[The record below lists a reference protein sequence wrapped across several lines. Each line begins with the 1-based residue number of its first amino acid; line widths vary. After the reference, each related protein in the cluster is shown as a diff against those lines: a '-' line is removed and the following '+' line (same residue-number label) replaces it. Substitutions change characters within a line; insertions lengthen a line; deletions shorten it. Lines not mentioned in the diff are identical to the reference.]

1 MASIVLFTHTR
12 WEEAPRIRH
21 QVARLLRDFGHRVL
35 FIERG
40 DSVFKYRPGQPREVE
55 ADIWVARPLRAVHHQ
70 LRVASVLHHLE
81 ASMVAPVVRRIVYQW
96 AYGAPGAIVN
106 FAHDGWWLRRA
117 FPSTRIVTIIHD
129 DFEAQSRLPFHS
141 HITWTLRRTCLSS
154 DDVFAVSIP
163 LQHRLQEWCSA
174 KLFLPWAIDPYV
186 APATDMP
193 AKNVLLFWGT
203 VDNALDLTMIHK
215 ISQQRPDLRLLLV
228 GPTQTAGARKRITES
243 LAPLAN
249 VEIHSPTS
257 LSALPIDR
265 VLAAILPYR
274 GTPAVDAVTLANK
287 SMQLL
292 ARGLPL
298 MISAM
303 PNYLE
308 QPFIV
313 RMDSPD
319 GIDGAIQRIQTG
331 FLPWQPMIRA
341 FLDHHSPKSRLVTLG
356 FSVP

>member
-40 DSVFKYRPGQPREVE
+40 DSAFNYRSSRPREVE
-55 ADIWVARPLRAVHHQ
+55 ANIWIARPVRAVHHQ
-70 LRVASVLHHLE
+70 LRVASVLHHLD
-81 ASMVAPVVRRIVYQW
+81 ASIVAPVVRGIVDHW
-96 AYGAPGAIVN
+96 LNSAPDAIVN
-106 FAHDGWWLRRA
+106 FAHDGWWLRQA
-117 FPSTRIVTIIHD
+117 FPSTRLVTIIHD
-129 DFEAQSRLPFHS
+129 DFEAQSRLPFHG
-141 HITWTLRRTCLSS
+141 HITWTLQRTCMSS
-154 DDVFAVSIP
+154 DDVFAVSVP

-174 KLFLPWAIDPYV
+174 KLLLPWAIDPYV
-186 APATDMP
+186 SPDTDM
-193 AKNVLLFWGT
+193 ASKDILLFWGT
-203 VDNALDLTMIHK
+203 VDNALDLAMIHK
-215 ISQQRPDLRLLLV
+215 ISRQRPELRLLLV
-228 GPTQTAGARKRITES
+228 GPTQTAGARERIAAS

-249 VEIHSPTS
+249 AEIHPPAP

-274 GTPAVDAVTLANK
+274 RTPAVNAVTLANK

-319 GIDGAIQRIQTG
+319 GISGAIQRIQAG
-331 FLPWQPMIRA
+331 FLPWQPMIKV
-341 FLDHHSPKSRLVTLG
+341 FLDDHSPKSRLMALG
-356 FSVP
+356 FPNG